1 MSILN
6 QLRKHI
12 YLCLLPLAGF
22 LQQCT
27 QNNTKFTEA
36 EIRDS
41 AFYSIED
48 FNNLDKI
55 DAHFHLRSD
64 ADTIFVEQ
72 AARDKFHIL
81 NLNVYTDNGMPLEE
95 QKELSIRMIK
105 KYPEIVSW
113 GTAFSLKNFN
123 QPGWQDEAINYI
135 QKSVSAGAIAV
146 KVWKNIGF
154 FLKDENGNLVMI
166 DHPRFDLVLDYM
178 AKNQIPLVGHLGEHK
193 NSWQPLE
200 KMTVKGNRDYA
211 RDHPDEHMYLH
222 PDRPSYEDY
231 IDARDRM
238 LDKHPDL
245 VFIGAHLGSLEWSVD
260 ELAKRLDKY
269 PNMAVDMAERVS
281 HLQYQTLTEWQKVHD
296 FFIKYQDRL
305 IYGTDLRSSAMD
317 IVNAG
322 ITEPADI
329 KKHAHDVWLRH
340 WRFFVTDEN
349 MEVPKVKGEFRGLK
363 LPREVVDKIYFTN
376 AKRWFPGI

>member
-1 MSILN
+1 MTTY
-6 QLRKHI
+6 LRIRI
-12 YLCLLPLAGF
+12 YLSLFLLMGCF
-22 LQQCT
+22 VQCT
-27 QNNTKFTEA
+27 QVSTKFADA
-36 EIRDS
+36 EIQDS
-41 AFYSIED
+41 LYYSIED

-55 DAHFHLRSD
+55 DAHFHLRN
-64 ADTIFVEQ
+64 AGDTIFVEQ
-72 AARDKFHIL
+72 AEKDNFRVL
-81 NLNVYTDNGMPLEE
+81 NLNVYTDKGTPVEE
-95 QKELSIRMIK
+95 QKEMSIRMIK
-105 KYPEIVSW
+105 AYPEIVSW
-113 GTAFSLKNFN
+113 GTTFSLKNFN
-123 QPGWQDEAINYI
+123 EPGWQEEAINYI
-135 QKSVSAGAIAV
+135 RTSVSEGAIAV

-154 FLKDENGNLVMI
+154 FLKDENANLVMI
-166 DHPRFDLVLDYM
+166 DHPRFDPVLDYM

-222 PDRPSYEDY
+222 PERPSYEDY
-231 IDARDRM
+231 IAARDRM

-269 PNMAVDMAERVS
+269 PNMAVDMAERIS
-281 HLQYQTLTEWQKVHD
+281 HIQYQTLTEWQKVRD

-305 IYGTDLRSSAMD
+305 IYGTDLRRGAMD

-322 ITEPADI
+322 ITEPTDI
-329 KKHAHDVWLRH
+329 KKHAHDVWIRH
-340 WRFFVTDEN
+340 WKFFVTDEN
-349 MEVPKVKGEFRGLK
+349 MEVPKVRGEFRGLK
-363 LPREVVDKIYFTN
+363 LPREVVDKIYFSN